1 MGVEP
6 DTAMRDRPQPRPN
19 SKPHNDLQVRAIPM
33 ARFFTPTDLD
43 LDDLAEAIRLLL
55 GPDQV
60 PPIDGPD
67 RPDSHLLSVPRR
79 VSHVLEATGTH

>member
-1 MGVEP
+1 
-6 DTAMRDRPQPRPN
+6 MRDRHQLRPN
-19 SKPHNDLQVRAIPM
+19 SKPHSDLEVRAASERSAVQVERSFRP
-33 ARFFTPTDLD
+33 ADLD

-55 GPDQV
+55 GPDHV
-60 PPIDGPD
+60 PPVDALD

>member
-1 MGVEP
+1 
-6 DTAMRDRPQPRPN
+6 MRGRHEPRPN
-19 SKPHNDLQVRAIPM
+19 QEQLGDVPVPGAVRAAPV
-33 ARFFTPTDLD
+33 ARLFAPTDLD
-43 LDDLAEAIRLLL
+43 LDNLAEAIRLLL
-55 GPDQV
+55 GPDHA